1 MPLKL
6 ETFLDKYANQTI
18 SSKIYDKHELFG
30 YEYQDEFM
38 LDLDF
43 MCKNIYCV
51 DIVANTKHNMQPVRL
66 GQSEF
71 RQQLLAKYN
80 NKCIVTQS
88 DCEPELEAAHIR
100 PYCEN
105 HNYNIDNGLILKSNI
120 HKTFDAYYWTIQPD
134 SQQIILNPNHN
145 VGEILDYRLV
155 KLNIVMSPDM
165 YLNLQHHYDIF
176 MSRLL

>member
-6 ETFLDKYANQTI
+6 ETFLDKYTNQTI
-18 SSKIYDKHELFG
+18 SDRIYEQHELFG

-51 DIVANTKHNMQPVRL
+51 DIVADKKHNIRPIRL

-71 RQQLLAKYN
+71 RQQLLAIYN
-80 NKCIVTQS
+80 NKCIVTQANC
-88 DCEPELEAAHIR
+88 DIELEAAHIR
-100 PYCEN
+100 PYSEN
-105 HNYNIDNGLILKSNI
+105 HNYDINNGLILKSNI

-134 SQQIILNPNHN
+134 TQQIIIQPNHN
-145 VGEILDYRLV
+145 VGEILDYHLV
-155 KLNIVMSPDM
+155 KLDIVIPPEM
-165 YLNLQHHYDIF
+165 YINLQHHYDIF